1 MITNSKLCV
10 LLIRTKPSI
19 FQEIQKIEL
28 SESVDRDREE
38 DAKMFKEI
46 MDEIRYLNK
55 GCKGIRQWPIKCYPI
70 MIHKI
75 EELA

>member
-1 MITNSKLCV
+1 MFYLFV
-10 LLIRTKPSI
+10 QKPSI

-46 MDEIRYLNK
+46 MDEIRYFNK
-55 GCKGIRQWPIKCYPI
+55 G
-70 MIHKI
+70 
-75 EELA
+75 